1 MNGKVGNLP
10 RARYSTRQLLMPKP
24 ALVLMCML
32 CPFNNF
38 FLFLWLF
45 QQNPIHP
52 SYHQP
57 GNIQSLGIREFPV
70 MLLVMMVAFFQVQ
83 YIVTSDAI
91 IISNFILKTDSILC
105 QSSPRSPSRHDAHC
119 YKDNPHDQTNQHLLA
134 GWSARAGVGHL
145 VTARKGFFLLKEI
158 SVHHL
163 RHVEVIFIF
172 PDLKDS
178 PVLQRKAPGE
188 IRLSQSN
195 RSEKWNFL
203 FLLITH

>member
-1 MNGKVGNLP
+1 MEGWMGKLGPGTL
-10 RARYSTRQLLMPKP
+10 RQLLRPKP

-32 CPFNNF
+32 CLFNNF
-38 FLFLWLF
+38 VLFLWSF
-45 QQNPIHP
+45 QQNPFHP

-91 IISNFILKTDSILC
+91 IISNFILITNSILS
-105 QSSPRSPSRHDAHC
+105 QSSPRSSSQHDGDC

-134 GWSARAGVGHL
+134 GWSAGAGGRHPVP
-145 VTARKGFFLLKEI
+145 ARKGFFLSKEI

-163 RHVEVIFIF
+163 RLVEVIFIF

-188 IRLSQSN
+188 IRLSQSDW
-195 RSEKWNFL
+195 SKKSNFP
-203 FLLITH
+203 FLLTTH

>member
-1 MNGKVGNLP
+1 MTKNIQSPLFDRSSACNTINLK
-10 RARYSTRQLLMPKP
+10 STKLSLQILVLDESIKEMCRQLLMPKP
-24 ALVLMCML
+24 ALVLMCTL

-158 SVHHL
+158 FVHHL
-163 RHVEVIFIF
+163 RHVV
-172 PDLKDS
+172 
-178 PVLQRKAPGE
+178 
-188 IRLSQSN
+188 
-195 RSEKWNFL
+195 
-203 FLLITH
+203 

>member
-1 MNGKVGNLP
+1 MHVVP
-10 RARYSTRQLLMPKP
+10 
-24 ALVLMCML
+24 
-32 CPFNNF
+32 
-38 FLFLWLF
+38 F
-45 QQNPIHP
+45 QQFLSISLIIPAKPYSP

-119 YKDNPHDQTNQHLLA
+119 YKDNPYDQTNQHLLA

-158 SVHHL
+158 FVHHL
-163 RHVEVIFIF
+163 RHVV
-172 PDLKDS
+172 
-178 PVLQRKAPGE
+178 
-188 IRLSQSN
+188 
-195 RSEKWNFL
+195 
-203 FLLITH
+203 